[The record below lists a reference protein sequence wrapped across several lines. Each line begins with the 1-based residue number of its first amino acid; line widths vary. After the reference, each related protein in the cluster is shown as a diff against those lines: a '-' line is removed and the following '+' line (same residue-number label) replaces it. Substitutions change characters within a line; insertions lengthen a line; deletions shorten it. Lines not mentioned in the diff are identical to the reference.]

1 MYCDEYCDCVPWILF
16 YVVWNTEVFEKKK
29 QDLSRYRRFIEYLL
43 FRVTRVLYDVT
54 GENSEKEI
62 LVLFFFFFTN
72 IKYTNM

>member
-1 MYCDEYCDCVPWILF
+1 MNTVIVYREYYFMSFGILR
-16 YVVWNTEVFEKKK
+16 YLKKKK